1 MRKTPVFT
9 YERERITLRHGA
21 RAALVLERECPASD
35 CVAARHAK
43 EISSAL
49 FAHAEREYFPVAA
62 RELEQLVAA
71 GRGFAFTAHRIFFR
85 ARLIGAGAGRCMQLS
100 LLYSVGGEVRLA
112 QSAKSF
118 WTADGTHRYKRVPRE
133 KRGKLPSKSNCC
145 AK

>member
-43 EISSAL
+43 EMSQAL

-62 RELEQLVAA
+62 AELEQLVAA
-71 GRGFAFTAHRIFFR
+71 GRGFAFARHRLCFT
-85 ARLIGAGAGRCMQLS
+85 ARLLPMDAGLCMKLS
-100 LLYSVGGEVRLA
+100 FRYTVGSEVRA
-112 QSAKSF
+112 QQAVQSF
-118 WTADGTHRYKRVPRE
+118 WTADGAHRCRRV
-133 KRGKLPSKSNCC
+133 KKQKKSTNNCC
-145 AK
+145 K